1 MKRNIIIAFIIVVF
15 TTVASGQDNETL
27 VYNKKGQLRADTT
40 LTISNEQL
48 DKWRP
53 FEKYIINRLVTQIE
67 YTQMALEFDLSG
79 TSIVSFDVD
88 SLGKIIDFKKLRLA
102 GGGLEEGVIRNLKV
116 YDSLKSLAPKDKKFY
131 KYFLAFSFQ
140 LVDAEK
146 FIKKENTIPIIKV
159 NYHLIQQ

>member
-27 VYNKKGQLRADTT
+27 LYNKKGQLRADTT

-79 TSIVSFDVD
+79 TSIV
-88 SLGKIIDFKKLRLA
+88 
-102 GGGLEEGVIRNLKV
+102 
-116 YDSLKSLAPKDKKFY
+116 
-131 KYFLAFSFQ
+131 
-140 LVDAEK
+140 
-146 FIKKENTIPIIKV
+146 
-159 NYHLIQQ
+159 